1 MKINTKKLKYG
12 TAAMAITIAVIVL
25 VVLINVIIALV
36 SDRVNMNLDLTPNK
50 DFAITDETKDYLASL
65 TENVEICTTVDETYF
80 QTSESKYIKQAYEVL
95 KKYAAGSDLVTLN
108 FVDMTVNPTYVDK
121 YKQYYSGSI
130 SENSIIIFNE
140 DTNRIRVI
148 SISDLFNTEI
158 NYYTMSTSIVSSKA
172 EKTLTSAIMYIT
184 DPDPKTAV
192 YLDIVTESAVGG
204 NVQSMLEDDGFDVVK
219 IDPLTE
225 EIPEDASL
233 IVVNSPLNDF
243 SEELVDKLY
252 NFMEN
257 DGNYGKNMVYLAST
271 SQNLTPN
278 IDAFLAEWGVKVVNG
293 VVSDSSQQNILGGSG
308 GYGFVT
314 YIGDSGT
321 ISSGDGASV
330 SYTGGIPSETL
341 TNPIAMYYARP
352 LELLFDHRGN
362 VSVYSLL
369 NTEETGYFL
378 TEEMTREYAET
389 GVMPDIAEGNVPLMA
404 LSSKYVFKDNNQLL
418 SNILVIGSDAMLNN
432 SYTSQTYFNNG
443 DYFISIVNKI
453 SGKEDGIDIL
463 DKDLSGQTYQAA
475 ESQISA
481 MRILFMFVVPGA
493 AAVVG
498 IVVWLRRRHK

>member
-12 TAAMAITIAVIVL
+12 TAAMVITVVVTVL
-25 VVLINVIIALV
+25 VILVNVIIALF

-65 TENVEICTTVDETYF
+65 TENVEICTTVDEVVF
-80 QTSESKYIKQAYEVL
+80 QNSDSKYIKQAYEVL
-95 KKYAAGSDLVTLN
+95 KKYAAGSGRVSLN

-130 SENSIIIFNE
+130 SENSIVLFNS

-148 SISDLFNTEI
+148 SINDLFNTEV
-158 NYYTMSTSIVSSKA
+158 NYYTMSQNIVSSKA

-184 DPDPKTAV
+184 DPNPKTAV
-192 YLDIVTESAVGG
+192 YLDIVTESAVEG
-204 NVQSMLEDDGFDVVK
+204 NVRSMLEDDGFDVVK

-252 NFMEN
+252 SFMEN
-257 DGNYGKNMVYLAST
+257 DGNYGKNMIYLAST
-271 SQNLTPN
+271 AQNATPN
-278 IDAFLAEWGVKVVNG
+278 IDAFLAEWGVKAVSG
-293 VVSDSSQQNILGGSG
+293 IVSDSNQQNILTGSA

-341 TNPIAMYYARP
+341 TNPIALYYARP

-369 NTEETGYFL
+369 NTAETGYAL
-378 TEEMTREYAET
+378 TEEMTREYSET
-389 GVMPDIAEGNVPLMA
+389 GVMPDIKETEVPLMVLA
-404 LSSKYVFKDNNQLL
+404 NKYVFKDNEQIL
-418 SNILVIGSDAMLNN
+418 SNLLVISSDTMLNN

-453 SGKEDGIDIL
+453 SGKENGIDII
-463 DKDLSGQTYQAA
+463 DKDLSGQNYQAT
-475 ESQISA
+475 ESQISV
-481 MRILFMFVVPGA
+481 MRIIFMFVVPGA
-493 AAVVG
+493 AAAAG